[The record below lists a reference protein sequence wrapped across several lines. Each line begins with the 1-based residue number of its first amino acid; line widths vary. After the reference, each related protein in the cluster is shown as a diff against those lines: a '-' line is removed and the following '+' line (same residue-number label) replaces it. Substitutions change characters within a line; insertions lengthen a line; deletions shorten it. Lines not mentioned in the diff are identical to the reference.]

1 MVTDPALYSIFNDLI
16 FSLRLLFFAY
26 EDRVNIF
33 RLIVET
39 YISLALTITSTDQA
53 VSVKDLWEKATAI
66 MTNSV
71 SKNLKIE
78 DGIADVLKSSY
89 KPYHMFCKSHLVE
102 AFDQSNI
109 EVLST
114 TENQLNFREKLES
127 VNPSV
132 RSFLCGEKCVADC
145 GIKSI
150 LNLISHNKS
159 ASFTNQADLFDFI
172 LQPENQVKHIS
183 LYQES
188 RFPKLGSSAASIL
201 DAFSYLCMLLNESHL
216 TNQHMQIVCMFLDSE
231 IQIISVSI
239 FYAQGKL
246 TSVELC

>member
-127 VNPSV
+127 INPSV
-132 RSFLCGEKCVADC
+132 
-145 GIKSI
+145 
-150 LNLISHNKS
+150 
-159 ASFTNQADLFDFI
+159 
-172 LQPENQVKHIS
+172 
-183 LYQES
+183 
-188 RFPKLGSSAASIL
+188 
-201 DAFSYLCMLLNESHL
+201 
-216 TNQHMQIVCMFLDSE
+216 
-231 IQIISVSI
+231 
-239 FYAQGKL
+239 
-246 TSVELC
+246 